1 MRTGLFG
8 NQPSSEPKSSSKV
21 GHAEAILG
29 ISLTNKANMTPKQE
43 IKKMAKSQIP
53 SIVEERIILETLDG
67 IEDWSGEL
75 VGKLTSLSD
84 DEKEISRA
92 WEAI

>member
-1 MRTGLFG
+1 
-8 NQPSSEPKSSSKV
+8 
-21 GHAEAILG
+21 
-29 ISLTNKANMTPKQE
+29 MTPKQE

-92 WEAI
+92 WEAIYQALIDEVIKQLKNHAKHRQK